1 MIGTGLIGSGTAM
14 KDSAAMIEAIKE
26 TRMSPDTDTDCA
38 SLFSELSLL
47 EAVCSFARSLRQ

>member
-1 MIGTGLIGSGTAM
+1 M